1 MIRFVPNALSVLRIL
16 CIPWIL
22 LGLYLGSYY
31 YPYVFYLFLIAAMS
45 DWLDGMI
52 ARRYNVLTELGAW
65 LDPIADKLLVLAV
78 LLALST
84 MTESTFLWVCNIL
97 LILRNVVMNLIRSMC
112 DYLSMSNV
120 VKVSV
125 LGKTKTVF
133 EFFYIA
139 FSLFFLAYSK
149 YKL

>member
-1 MIRFVPNALSVLRIL
+1 
-16 CIPWIL
+16 
-22 LGLYLGSYY
+22 
-31 YPYVFYLFLIAAMS
+31 MS

-149 YKL
+149 YKLESVLNFLAMVAVSFSYLSLCFYVKNICHSLTIRYSKG